1 MAEVTVSQFA
11 EVLKV
16 PVDRL
21 LVQLDQAGIKV
32 SGPNDRISDD
42 AKMEL
47 LTHLRRSH
55 GSTSTTGN
63 AAAPSKITLSRKTQ
77 QEIKLS
83 SGQGRARTVNV
94 EVRTKRTYI
103 KRDVLQEQAR
113 QHQDEIDQKRRDVEE
128 AQQRETDRLE
138 AERLEQERVESDAR
152 RRLEEE
158 AAQQKAAEEAQRL
171 AEQAAREEE
180 ARRMRERE
188 EAAQRAATEAEEASR
203 RAAEATSTATKKGPE
218 KKAAEKKAAE
228 NKAPEAPAK
237 PVFDPTFQ
245 KPQFIPPIQ
254 TRERPQQQA
263 IAPQRKGAPQQPT
276 QAAQPRVAAPAS
288 AQQQGRPQG
297 PANNQQG
304 RPQGPASNQQGRPQG
319 PAGNQ
324 QGRPQGPAGNPQQ
337 ARPQGPAGAGAD
349 ANTRYGRQEL
359 HVAGDV
365 SSRYKKKRRPMKG
378 PGGRMAAPSGEAGR
392 HGFEMPTAPVVR
404 EVSVGE
410 TVTVSELAQKMAIKA
425 TEVIKVLMN
434 MGVMATI
441 NQPLDQDTAVLVV
454 EELGHTVKVLKENQI
469 EEDLQGAP
477 SDDSAA
483 SEPRPPVVTVMG
495 HVDHGKTSLLD
506 YIRRT
511 KVAAGEAGGITQ
523 HIGAYHVETPKGSVT
538 FLDTPGH
545 AAFTAMRARGAKA
558 TDVVVLVVAADDGV
572 MPQTIEAIQHA
583 RAANV
588 PIVVAVNK
596 IDKPEADLDRVRQ
609 ELAKQEVIPEDWG
622 GETIFVPVS
631 ARTGQG
637 IDQLLESILLV
648 AEVLELRAPRDG
660 LASGLVIESSVE
672 KGRGAVATVLVKK
685 GTLRTGDPIIA
696 GSEFGRVRA
705 MFDENGKAVEE
716 ATPSMPVQVLGLSSP
731 PNAGDEFLAAES
743 ERKAREVAL
752 YRQGKFRDV
761 KLASRIQ
768 KAEDVFSQ
776 MGEAKIGIVAV
787 LIKAD
792 VQGSAEALR
801 ESLTKLSTDE
811 VQVKLIASGLGG
823 ITESDVQLAAASKGL
838 IIGFN
843 VRADSGAREAIKE
856 TGVEVRYYSIIYEA
870 IDDVRQMLS
879 GMLQPEIKESI
890 VGVAQVRDVFRSSKF
905 GVVAG
910 CLVTEGVVKRNNP
923 IRVLRENVVIFEGA
937 LESLRRFKDDVG
949 EVRAGVECGI
959 GVKNYQDVRAGDQ
972 IECYSRVE
980 VARTLAAE

>member
-42 AKMEL
+42 AKLEL

-55 GSTSTTGN
+55 GSSDGGN
-63 AAAPSKITLSRKTQ
+63 AAPSKITLSRKTQ

-83 SGQGRARTVNV
+83 GGQGRARTVNV

-103 KRDVLQEQAR
+103 NRDVLQEKAR
-113 QHQDEIDQKRRDVEE
+113 QQQDEIDQKRRETEE
-128 AQQRETDRLE
+128 AVQRENERLE
-138 AERLEQERVESDAR
+138 AEQRERERVESDAR
-152 RRLEEE
+152 RRVEEE
-158 AAQQKAAEEAQRL
+158 AARKKEQEEAKRL

-180 ARRMRERE
+180 DRRVR
-188 EAAQRAATEAEEASR
+188 EAEEAQK
-203 RAAEATSTATKKGPE
+203 RAEEAQ
-218 KKAAEKKAAE
+218 KAAVTESAKRPP
-228 NKAPEAPAK
+228 APPPK

-245 KPQFIPPIQ
+245 RPQIIPPVQ
-254 TRERPQQQA
+254 TRERPPQPAAAAPPSRRPGQPQQA
-263 IAPQRKGAPQQPT
+263 
-276 QAAQPRVAAPAS
+276 AAPA
-288 AQQQGRPQG
+288 QQPRRDAPSSPPAPRPPG
-297 PANNQQG
+297 AAPNVDS
-304 RPQGPASNQQGRPQG
+304 RE
-319 PAGNQ
+319 
-324 QGRPQGPAGNPQQ
+324 
-337 ARPQGPAGAGAD
+337 ARGARD

-365 SSRYKKKRRPMKG
+365 SSRYKKKRRVKGRPMQ
-378 PGGRMAAPSGEAGR
+378 PASEGGK

-404 EVSVGE
+404 EVNVGE

-434 MGVMATI
+434 MGIMATI
-441 NQPLDQDTAVLVV
+441 NQPIDQDTAVLVV
-454 EELGHTVKVLKENQI
+454 EELGHTAKVQKENQI
-469 EEDLQGAP
+469 EEDLQGVQTGEEV
-477 SDDSAA
+477 AA
-483 SEPRPPVVTVMG
+483 EPRPPVVTVMG

-506 YIRRT
+506 HIRAT

-622 GETIFVPVS
+622 GENIFVPVS

-648 AEVLELRAPRDG
+648 AEVLELRAPREG
-660 LASGLVIESSVE
+660 LAAGIVIESSVE

-685 GTLRTGDPIIA
+685 GTLHTGDPIIA

-705 MFDENGKAVEE
+705 MFDETGKAVEE

-761 KLASRIQ
+761 KLASRVQ
-768 KAEDVFSQ
+768 RAEDVFSQ
-776 MGEAKIGIVAV
+776 MGEAKIGTVAV

-843 VRADSGAREAIKE
+843 VRADSGARELIKE
-856 TGVEVRYYSIIYEA
+856 TGVEVRYYSIIYEV

-937 LESLRRFKDDVG
+937 LESLRRFKDDVN

-972 IECYSRVE
+972 IECFSRVE
-980 VARTLAAE
+980 IARTLE